1 MISIMQTEER
11 VKRTYDVPFDL
22 YEWLE
27 KKAAREGR
35 AVVRQVEKII
45 KEARD
50 RDLSEYE
57 KGK

>member
-50 RDLSEYE
+50 RDLSE
-57 KGK
+57 